1 MLLTA
6 VGFAIG
12 YYIYLDVY
20 TKNKEADII
29 ATKSS
34 ILAQMADNLEQKIGS
49 FKKNAEWT
57 FDSFKKKYQDHKK
70 KKDTLDD
77 SEKEF
82 NKEDVIR
89 TLAQTSNPL
98 MKYKWIKKKKDS
110 DTLDFQMSADK
121 SGILFAFS
129 DIAFSDSIGVLNLS
143 FSLGD
148 LLAGITNKS
157 IFQEYL
163 VIDNNGEVIFSS
175 LPGNPVISQA
185 SAKDTNTVNGNKED
199 KAGIIEIV
207 KHIEDAYWL
216 EHAVIKGVSTFEV
229 MISNQNYRMFTTQLQ
244 FEDFKWQFCGLVE
257 SEMINAAKRGMAPGL
272 VVIIFMILS
281 ITILGLP
288 FIQLKTISPTET
300 LKQGAMINAAISVF
314 LGACFIFIFIFFQ
327 GNVYW
332 RKKQNEY
339 RLISFAEE
347 VEKKFV
353 DEIHQAWQQ
362 LQVFDDSLK
371 ADIDRKPSKEKFVF
385 DKDRILV
392 TEPDLHYPYFDYV
405 FWMPKSGQNRGQQ
418 VVRYT
423 TFARLGEPSNLV
435 HRDYFNKADEW
446 ILPPRAVDIDSSH
459 EHRFRMESLVS
470 VSSGIAKAAIS
481 RLSSFPNVVVAMTGQ
496 FNSVIETLVP
506 AGFKFCIIDS
516 DGKVWFHS
524 EKGRNNNENLPDV
537 SKQNKYLHAAIY
549 AGASDIIQLN
559 YYDEPHRAFIQP
571 VSNLPLFIVTLYDKQ
586 FEYSYQRQV
595 LMLTLL
601 LFSAMVIFMVIQVF
615 VLVFL
620 DNLIKQPGNKSMLF
634 DFIRMRPENSMVYRY
649 MSAILF
655 LTVAIFFIFTDGK
668 NVLNPLIF
676 SIISMAYLFPYL
688 NYAVNDFSFH
698 SLNRNLY
705 AGFNIVLIVL
715 INLSAVK
722 LLDDNNVNLINF
734 QLFVLLFIY
743 AGYIIIQNINH
754 KKSSNPQNNYLFF
767 LLMLLLAFGIAPSI
781 RNFEAAL
788 NHELM
793 VEKRHAQFELANNYL
808 ERNIRIKN
816 YYKPFPQD
824 DSTANLYKKRIRQ
837 GIYTEAISSS
847 FVSDSLN
854 IPNSDKG
861 YHRADSLVN
870 RFKPLSD
877 RLSVEGKY
885 LANYHFPDRNKWS
898 MHNESLVY
906 YDQENGN

>member
-1 MLLTA
+1 MKTKLFKGNSLVLLLTA
-6 VGFAIG
+6 AGFAIG

-110 DTLDFQMSADK
+110 DTLDFQMSTHK

-347 VEKKFV
+347 VEKNSLMKFIKPGSNCKFLM
-353 DEIHQAWQQ
+353 IH
-362 LQVFDDSLK
+362 
-371 ADIDRKPSKEKFVF
+371 
-385 DKDRILV
+385 
-392 TEPDLHYPYFDYV
+392 
-405 FWMPKSGQNRGQQ
+405 
-418 VVRYT
+418 
-423 TFARLGEPSNLV
+423 
-435 HRDYFNKADEW
+435 
-446 ILPPRAVDIDSSH
+446 
-459 EHRFRMESLVS
+459 
-470 VSSGIAKAAIS
+470 
-481 RLSSFPNVVVAMTGQ
+481 
-496 FNSVIETLVP
+496 
-506 AGFKFCIIDS
+506 
-516 DGKVWFHS
+516 
-524 EKGRNNNENLPDV
+524 
-537 SKQNKYLHAAIY
+537 
-549 AGASDIIQLN
+549 
-559 YYDEPHRAFIQP
+559 
-571 VSNLPLFIVTLYDKQ
+571 
-586 FEYSYQRQV
+586 
-595 LMLTLL
+595 
-601 LFSAMVIFMVIQVF
+601 
-615 VLVFL
+615 
-620 DNLIKQPGNKSMLF
+620 
-634 DFIRMRPENSMVYRY
+634 
-649 MSAILF
+649 
-655 LTVAIFFIFTDGK
+655 
-668 NVLNPLIF
+668 
-676 SIISMAYLFPYL
+676 
-688 NYAVNDFSFH
+688 
-698 SLNRNLY
+698 
-705 AGFNIVLIVL
+705 
-715 INLSAVK
+715 
-722 LLDDNNVNLINF
+722 
-734 QLFVLLFIY
+734 
-743 AGYIIIQNINH
+743 
-754 KKSSNPQNNYLFF
+754 
-767 LLMLLLAFGIAPSI
+767 
-781 RNFEAAL
+781 
-788 NHELM
+788 
-793 VEKRHAQFELANNYL
+793 
-808 ERNIRIKN
+808 
-816 YYKPFPQD
+816 
-824 DSTANLYKKRIRQ
+824 
-837 GIYTEAISSS
+837 
-847 FVSDSLN
+847 
-854 IPNSDKG
+854 
-861 YHRADSLVN
+861 
-870 RFKPLSD
+870 
-877 RLSVEGKY
+877 
-885 LANYHFPDRNKWS
+885 
-898 MHNESLVY
+898 
-906 YDQENGN
+906 